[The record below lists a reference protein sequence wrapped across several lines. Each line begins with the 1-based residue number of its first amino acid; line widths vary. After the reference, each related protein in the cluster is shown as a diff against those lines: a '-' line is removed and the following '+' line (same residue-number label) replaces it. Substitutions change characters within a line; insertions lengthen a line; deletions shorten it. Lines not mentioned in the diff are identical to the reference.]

1 MMRLTIG
8 AVVGLACLATASCQT
23 YQSDLARSQ
32 RAYEKNNDEQALAIL
47 RGLEVDERH
56 LSESD
61 RGQYAYLRGM
71 VDYRI
76 GYRADARHWLS
87 LAREI
92 QKSVP
97 NSIPEEWAARLDE
110 KLNALNDEVYKDG
123 VQALGDTPGEHD
135 GSAHAKKAD
144 PDSKAAEDDAAQKPK
159 TESDYDR

>member
-1 MMRLTIG
+1 MMRLML
-8 AVVGLACLATASCQT
+8 AAGLASLAATSCQT
-23 YQSDLARSQ
+23 YQSDLERGQ

-76 GYRADARHWLS
+76 GYRADARHWL
-87 LAREI
+87 AIAKEI
-92 QKSVP
+92 QKAVP
-97 NSIPEEWAARLDE
+97 NSIPDEWATRLDE
-110 KLNALNDEVYKDG
+110 KLNALNDEVFKDG
-123 VQALGDTPGEHD
+123 VQALGDAPGGRD
-135 GSAHAKKAD
+135 NADHAKKAD
-144 PDSKAAEDDAAQKPK
+144 PDAKAPDDDGTKKPK